1 MGEEFF
7 KKKPDEFTYQL
18 SQNPLVAKYLLVM
31 VNQGMTSLVNH
42 FNSLEEAEK
51 AFNEITNYLSSKPR
65 LVSDSDYHEVSL
77 WEWTDDKY
85 EKVFLY
91 M

>member
-1 MGEEFF
+1 MGEESF
-7 KKKPDEFTYQL
+7 KRKTDEFTYQL

-77 WEWTDDKY
+77 WEWTDNKY

>member
-42 FNSLEEAEK
+42 FNSLEEAER
-51 AFNEITNYLSSKPR
+51 AFNEITNYLSSKPG
-65 LVSDSDYHEVSL
+65 LLSDSEYHEVSL
-77 WEWTDDKY
+77 WEWTDNKY

>member
-1 MGEEFF
+1 MGEESF
-7 KKKPDEFTYQL
+7 KRKTDEFTYQL

-51 AFNEITNYLSSKPR
+51 AFNEITNYLSSKPG
-65 LVSDSDYHEVSL
+65 LSSDSDYHEVSL
-77 WEWTDDKY
+77 WEWTDNKY